1 MKRSYGLVLS
11 LVLTISL
18 IGSLVGTVTAAPG
31 SSRLRTGT
39 LAISAAEYSPD
50 SEECAFLSIINTYRA
65 QNGRGPLTLDRYLGA
80 AAEHH
85 SWDMATYNYWH
96 SDHSLYDG
104 TSWIQNLKNHGYDY
118 QQLST
123 SIAENIAAGYE
134 GASSTFTQWKNSSG
148 HNANML
154 SSTMKAI
161 GIGRSYNANATYK
174 WYWTTTFGG
183 KVVEPVDCSGSGGG
197 TSPTPTPVL
206 APSPT
211 PSPTPTSSGTKLTIV
226 RSARSTSASTRSAYA
241 YDNKLSTNWRTTSS
255 TPPSAAYI
263 WFDLG
268 SVKNINSISWYFS
281 QSYSGTYD
289 IQISTTSTS
298 SSSWTTIATRS
309 KSASGQWLTLN
320 WSGQARYV
328 RIYFRKPSSG
338 RYYPYLA
345 EVRIMG

>member
-1 MKRSYGLVLS
+1 MKRSFGVLMS
-11 LVLTISL
+11 LVVTLGL
-18 IGSLVGTVTAAPG
+18 LGSLVGTVTAAPG
-31 SSRLRTGT
+31 SSRLRTGVS
-39 LAISAAEYSPD
+39 AISTAEYSPD

-104 TSWIQNLKNHGYDY
+104 TSWIQNLKIHGYDY

-154 SSTMKAI
+154 SGTMKAI
-161 GIGRSYNANATYK
+161 GIGRAYNANATYK

-183 KVVEPVDCSGSGGG
+183 KVVDPVDCSGSGGS
-197 TSPTPTPVL
+197 TSPTPTAVPS
-206 APSPT
+206 PSPT
-211 PSPTPTSSGTKLTIV
+211 PSPTSAASGTTLTIV
-226 RSARSTSASTRSAYA
+226 RSARSTSASTSSAYA
-241 YDNKLSTNWRTTSS
+241 YDRKLSTNWRTTSS

-268 SVKNINSISWYFS
+268 SVKNISSISWYFG
-281 QSYSGTYD
+281 QSYTGTYD
-289 IQISTTSTS
+289 SQISTTSTS

-309 KSASGQWLTLN
+309 KSPSGQWITLD
-320 WSGQARYV
+320 WSGKARYV

-338 RYYPYLA
+338 KYYPYLA
-345 EVRIMG
+345 EVKITG